1 MLAGFLAICY
11 LELAAIVLLSLG
23 LYCSGKNNEAL
34 SDENDGLKTINADLT
49 RMLAA
54 RVDWEK
60 EHEEASYEL

>member
-1 MLAGFLAICY
+1 MLAGFLAICC
-11 LELAAIVLLSLG
+11 LELVAIIFLVIG
-23 LYCSGKNNEAL
+23 LYHSGRNNEAL

-60 EHEEASYEL
+60 EHEEASHEL